1 MDRRSKVELF
11 EQIRREYEFGCGSI
25 RSVAKKLGVHRR
37 LVRQAIE
44 SALPPDRIYTPR
56 AAPRLD
62 PLKPF
67 IDAILKADAHAPR
80 KQRHTTQRIY
90 NRIRQEF
97 SQHTIGRSTV
107 GEYVLARKLELGL
120 SHRQTFVPQ
129 SYEWGVEGQ
138 VDWYEAFADVMGE
151 RTKVHI
157 FCMRSM
163 ASGAAFHRAYLRATQ
178 QAFLEAHELAFA
190 YFGGVF
196 RKLRYDNLASAVKKI
211 LRGQRREE
219 TVRFIAFR
227 SHWRFEASFCT
238 PGEGHEKG
246 GVEGEGGYFRH
257 NHLVPVP
264 KTKDLEEVNQI
275 LQVGSRSDENRVIA
289 GRSQPVGEAMEMER
303 GHLLSLLVDG
313 FDLADVS
320 FPIVDPSGCVRV
332 KTNAYSVAL
341 RPGLTV
347 QAKTHASSVEIWYQG
362 KMVAQHERCHS
373 RKQQL
378 LDLEHYLDVLERKPG
393 AFAGSKPLEQW
404 RQQGRWPAS
413 FDSLWQRLMLRHGRQ
428 NGTREMVEV
437 IKLGKKHGY
446 DHLRIAVEAAGELG
460 CADSGAILYLLDTAK
475 LKRKNPELM
484 DVGELARY
492 ERPMPKMNDY
502 DLLLKAVTQ

>member
-11 EQIRREYEFGCGSI
+11 EQIRREYEFGSGSI

-44 SALPPDRIYTPR
+44 SALPPERTYTPR

-67 IDAILKADAHAPR
+67 IDSVLKLDLQAPR

-90 NRIRQEF
+90 SRIRKEF
-97 SQHTIGRSTV
+97 PQHPIGRSTV
-107 GEYVLARKLELGL
+107 GEYVLARKQELGL
-120 SHRQTFVPQ
+120 LRRETFVPQ
-129 SYEWGVEGQ
+129 SYAWGVEGQ
-138 VDWYEAFADVMGE
+138 VDWYEAFADVTGE
-151 RTKVHI
+151 RTKVYV

-163 ASGAAFHRAYLRATQ
+163 GSGAAFHRAYLRATQ

-196 RKLRYDNLASAVKKI
+196 RRLRYDNLASAVKKI
-211 LRGQRREE
+211 LKGHRREE

-246 GVEGEGGYFRH
+246 GVEGEGGYFRR

-264 KTKDLEEVNQI
+264 KTKDLEEINAI
-275 LQVGSRSDENRVIA
+275 LRTGYRSDESRVIA
-289 GRSQPVGEAMEMER
+289 GRRQPIGEAMEIER
-303 GHLLSLLVDG
+303 GHLLPCAAEG
-313 FDLADVS
+313 FDLGDIS

-332 KTNAYSVAL
+332 KTNAYSVPL
-341 RPGLTV
+341 RPGLTA
-347 QAKTHASSVEIWYQG
+347 QAKAYASSVEIWYQG
-362 KMVAQHERCHS
+362 KIVAHHERCHS
-373 RKQQL
+373 RRQQV
-378 LDLEHYLDVLERKPG
+378 LDLKHYLDILDRKPG
-393 AFAGSKPLEQW
+393 AMAGSKPLEQW

-413 FDSLWQRLMLRHGRQ
+413 YDSLWQRLMLRHGRQ

-437 IKLGKKHGY
+437 VKLGKKHGY
-446 DHLRIAVEAAGELG
+446 DHLRLAVDAAAELG
-460 CADSGAILYLLDTAK
+460 CSDVGAVLYLLDAAK
-475 LKRKNPELM
+475 VKRKSPELI
-484 DVGELARY
+484 DVGDLARY
-492 ERPMPKMNDY
+492 ERPMPGLTDY
-502 DLLLKAVTQ
+502 DLLLETAAQ

>member
-11 EQIRREYEFGCGSI
+11 EQIRREHAFGEGSI
-25 RSVAKKLGVHRR
+25 RSVAKKLGIHRR

-44 SALPPDRIYTPR
+44 SALPPDRLYTPR

-67 IDAILKADAHAPR
+67 IDSILKADLQAPR
-80 KQRHTTQRIY
+80 KQRHTSQRIY

-97 SQHTIGRSTV
+97 PQHPIGRSTV
-107 GEYVLARKLELGL
+107 GEYVLIRKQELGL
-120 SHRQTFVPQ
+120 LHRETFVPQ

-138 VDWYEAFADVMGE
+138 VDWYEAFADVLGE
-151 RTKVHI
+151 RTKVYV

-163 ASGAAFHRAYLRATQ
+163 ASGGAFHRAYPRPTQ

-227 SHWRFEASFCT
+227 SHWQFEASFCT

-246 GVEGEGGYFRH
+246 GVEGEGGYFRR

-264 KTKDLEEVNQI
+264 KTKDLDEINRI
-275 LQVGSRSDENRVIA
+275 LEAGSRSEESRLIA
-289 GRSQPVGEAMEMER
+289 GRSQPVGEAMELER
-303 GHLLSLLVDG
+303 GHLLPCQKDG
-313 FDLADVS
+313 FDLGDLS
-320 FPIVDPSGCVRV
+320 FPIVDASGCVRV
-332 KTNAYSVAL
+332 KTNAYSVPVK
-341 RPGLTV
+341 PGLTV
-347 QAKTHASSVEIWYQG
+347 QAKAYASSIEVWYQG
-362 KMVAQHERCHS
+362 HQVARHERCYFH
-373 RKQQL
+373 KQQV
-378 LDLEHYLDVLERKPG
+378 LDLEHYLDVLDRKPG
-393 AFAGSKPLEQW
+393 ALAGSKPLEQW
-404 RQQGRWPAS
+404 RKQGRWPAS
-413 FDSLWQRLMLRHGRQ
+413 YDSLWQRLMLRHGRQ

-437 IKLGKKHGY
+437 IKLGRKHGY
-446 DHLRIAVEAAGELG
+446 DRLQIAVDEAAELG
-460 CADSGAILYLLDTAK
+460 CSDVGAVLYLISASK
-475 LKRKNPELM
+475 LKRMAPEIVDIGDL
-484 DVGELARY
+484 VRY
-492 ERPMPKMNDY
+492 ERPMPTLENY
-502 DLLLKAVTQ
+502 DLLLKAVAQ